1 MGLGYP
7 LIFVNVLETCF
18 VQESLETDA
27 TVDRIDQLKLKQ
39 QKKSQDGRGNG
50 GRGGRGGR
58 GRGRGAAAVDAD
70 GEAAEAE
77 YSLEQWMA
85 WYERPGDYW
94 YETPKKKASKREPT
108 TEPESIM
115 KEKKSTKKSTKNPK
129 EAEEPKS
136 DMEPKSN
143 KKRKEPTSDGDVEPK
158 SNKKRKEPT
167 NDGDV
172 EPKTNKKHKEPMID
186 GDVEPKTTKAPGK
199 PKAKAKAKGKA
210 SKNAKSVDEKP
221 VAKRKRLPDCAGFTN
236 KRAQAANGEP
246 TFARRYRPATPFK
259 AKRWEAI
266 RNCFRSQVRPQISGA
281 PSLYEDIGFMQV
293 YFPSSFL
300 QGLFSNYV
308 AYNWYIY

>member
-1 MGLGYP
+1 MKGQAIIG
-7 LIFVNVLETCF
+7 T
-18 VQESLETDA
+18 
-27 TVDRIDQLKLKQ
+27 R
-39 QKKSQDGRGNG
+39 R
-50 GRGGRGGR
+50 
-58 GRGRGAAAVDAD
+58 
-70 GEAAEAE
+70 
-77 YSLEQWMA
+77 
-85 WYERPGDYW
+85 
-94 YETPKKKASKREPT
+94 PKKKASKREPT
-108 TEPESIM
+108 TEPKSIM

-158 SNKKRKEPT
+158 SNKKRREPT

-221 VAKRKRLPDCAGFTN
+221 VAKRKRLPDCVGFTN

-266 RNCFRSQVRPQISGA
+266 RNFFRSQVRPQISGA

-308 AYNWYIY
+308 AYNWYIYIYINQSILCVFSFHYLYTRRTPFGCIV